1 MKKIIYLKEDDG
13 KILYMEQCG
22 ETIQEA
28 YITKFK
34 INSKI
39 VNLRIEEQRI
49 LTLLD
54 SKTLI
59 IVDNIEMLKN
69 PVLKN
74 LKNDIQ
80 TEIFVRVCK
89 RVAKKT
95 KLSLNRVS
103 QSKRLVV
110 TSALAA
116 TFMLTSFSVSDRKD
130 SSAAVFN
137 DDVSIGQ
144 MGSSQIDITSSL
156 SESKET
162 SNKRFISDG
171 TSIETLENRMNFL
184 NGNLY
189 VVEENSSEEN
199 RTEDIL
205 NEYFDQVYVEVN
217 DSSVYQ
223 KLNGIET
230 PETIEEKDLVQENE
244 TEEDTIIKK
253 YADMYFIDYEDAKR
267 FVEEELEEIN
277 EKETF
282 ELGVINCL
290 KNHHW
295 YDDTLNIDK
304 TPIISEKTKEEK
316 ETIMLEF
323 ANIYG
328 IYDEDTLATLIA
340 INRWE
345 TGLGT
350 SEVYINYNNCGGVME
365 SGKFIRYKTFEIGAE
380 AFVRTFLNIKNSVL
394 EKASN
399 YEYGF
404 NPSYTLEG
412 NMVGVYNG
420 GPSAEQESWLGG
432 VKEQKAIILE
442 SEILKDY
449 IDEDKIKT
457 LKKSN

>member
-22 ETIQEA
+22 ETIKQA

-39 VNLRIEEQRI
+39 VNLRIEKQRI

-80 TEIFVRVCK
+80 TEIFVRVCISI
-89 RVAKKT
+89 AKKT
-95 KLSLNRVS
+95 KLSLNKVS
-103 QSKRLVV
+103 QSKKLVV

-116 TFMLTSFSVSDRKD
+116 TFMLTSFSVSDRIE
-130 SSAAVFN
+130 SSATVFS
-137 DDVSIGQ
+137 DDVSIEQ
-144 MGSSQIDITSSL
+144 MESSQIDMTNSVAEL
-156 SESKET
+156 KET
-162 SNKRFISDG
+162 SNKRFISDE
-171 TSIETLENRMNFL
+171 TSIGILENRMNFL

-189 VVEENSSEEN
+189 VVEENSEEN
-199 RTEDIL
+199 SVEDIL
-205 NEYFDQVYVEVN
+205 GEYFDQVYAEVS
-217 DSSVYQ
+217 DSNVYQ
-223 KLNGIET
+223 ALDGIEI

-244 TEEDTIIKK
+244 TEEEIIIKK
-253 YADMYFIDYEDAKR
+253 YADMYFIDYEVAKR

-420 GPSAEQESWLGG
+420 GPALEQESWLGG
-432 VKEQKAIILE
+432 VKEQKSIILE

-449 IDEDKIKT
+449 IDDDKVKT